1 MQSVF
6 VCTMNSRLEASV
18 HILLQSLNTLHP
30 PGQTQTDFSQR
41 VDWPGLMVT
50 EL

>member
-1 MQSVF
+1 MQPVF
-6 VCTMNSRLEASV
+6 VCIMNSRLQESV
-18 HILLQSLNTLHP
+18 HILLQSLSTLHQ